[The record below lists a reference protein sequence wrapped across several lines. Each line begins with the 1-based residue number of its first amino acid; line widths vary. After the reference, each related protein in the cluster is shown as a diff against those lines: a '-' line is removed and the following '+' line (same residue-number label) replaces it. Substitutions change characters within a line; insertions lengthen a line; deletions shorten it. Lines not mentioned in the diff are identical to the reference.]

1 MVTNAAARSPS
12 VPISRTHIIGRQD
25 EISAART
32 RLLAEAVPLLTL
44 TGPGGVGKT
53 RLALAIATEVAAQFA
68 DGVLWVDL
76 APLADPELVP
86 ATVANALD
94 ATAAPDQPVVSELV
108 RILRPR
114 QTLLLLDNCEH
125 LLVATAD
132 LVATLL
138 AKCPALQILAT
149 SRAPLQVRGEQEL
162 PIEPLPLPVAG
173 EASLDALT
181 ANEAMRLFGERAR
194 AVRPTF
200 QLEANNAVT
209 VAALCRRLDGLPLA
223 IELAASWIRL
233 LSPDGLLERLTQ
245 RLLDVPAGMRDL
257 PARQQ
262 TIRASI
268 AWSHELLGGNE
279 RLLFRRLAVF
289 AGGCTLEA
297 AEVVGG
303 HDGGLDVVAALQ
315 RLGEYSLVRQDLT
328 SGGETRY
335 RMLETVRAFGVER
348 LTASGEEATIRR
360 AHLAYLVGL
369 AEDNF
374 AARYLP
380 AEHPEA
386 DQIAS
391 LDRLEAEHANIRA
404 ALAWALNYD
413 AQAALHLA
421 GTLLW
426 FWGFRGRASEGRVWL
441 EATLALPESAAR
453 SGARA
458 RALQAMSNLTLAQ
471 GEIALTVKLREENLA
486 IRRELGDPQRIA
498 SAAWSLGQAVVG
510 TGDLARAERLLAEGL
525 ALGRELGHAYV
536 IMGALADLGELA
548 IERDDLERAAAHFSE
563 SLTWAREARNP
574 LDAAD
579 NLKDLGRVARL
590 RGDLAQAAVFVA
602 EALAQYRSLQDQ
614 RGIGLSLHELARIAA
629 ECGDSIRSAALLNEG
644 LALLQEARD
653 RGGIA
658 AVLATTARLI
668 ESSRPAEAAQLLGA
682 AIALRETIGS
692 PLRRG
697 EQTEHERTGEALR
710 IALGA
715 EAFATAWVGGQRLV
729 PENALAL
736 AATLLTAVGA
746 PSDPDATQPIQSH
759 DRDTVGKTE
768 GARGGAAPFDKLPLG
783 FDLTRREREILR
795 LLCQRLTNP
804 EIAAQLFLSPRTVGF
819 HVANVLAKLGVANRR
834 EAAALAVRQRLI

>member
-1 MVTNAAARSPS
+1 
-12 VPISRTHIIGRQD
+12 
-25 EISAART
+25 
-32 RLLAEAVPLLTL
+32 
-44 TGPGGVGKT
+44 
-53 RLALAIATEVAAQFA
+53 
-68 DGVLWVDL
+68 
-76 APLADPELVP
+76 
-86 ATVANALD
+86 
-94 ATAAPDQPVVSELV
+94 
-108 RILRPR
+108 
-114 QTLLLLDNCEH
+114 
-125 LLVATAD
+125 
-132 LVATLL
+132 
-138 AKCPALQILAT
+138 
-149 SRAPLQVRGEQEL
+149 
-162 PIEPLPLPVAG
+162 
-173 EASLDALT
+173 
-181 ANEAMRLFGERAR
+181 
-194 AVRPTF
+194 
-200 QLEANNAVT
+200 
-209 VAALCRRLDGLPLA
+209 
-223 IELAASWIRL
+223 
-233 LSPDGLLERLTQ
+233 
-245 RLLDVPAGMRDL
+245 
-257 PARQQ
+257 
-262 TIRASI
+262 
-268 AWSHELLGGNE
+268 
-279 RLLFRRLAVF
+279 
-289 AGGCTLEA
+289 
-297 AEVVGG
+297 
-303 HDGGLDVVAALQ
+303 
-315 RLGEYSLVRQDLT
+315 
-328 SGGETRY
+328 
-335 RMLETVRAFGVER
+335 
-348 LTASGEEATIRR
+348 
-360 AHLAYLVGL
+360 
-369 AEDNF
+369 
-374 AARYLP
+374 
-380 AEHPEA
+380 
-386 DQIAS
+386 
-391 LDRLEAEHANIRA
+391 
-404 ALAWALNYD
+404 
-413 AQAALHLA
+413 
-421 GTLLW
+421 
-426 FWGFRGRASEGRVWL
+426 
-441 EATLALPESAAR
+441 
-453 SGARA
+453 
-458 RALQAMSNLTLAQ
+458 MSNLTLAQ

-486 IRRELGDPQRIA
+486 IRRELGEPRRIA

-697 EQTEHERTGEALR
+697 EQAEHERTREALR

-736 AATLLTAVGA
+736 AATLLTAVAA

-768 GARGGAAPFDKLPLG
+768 GVRGGAAPFDKLPLG